1 MNKLVKVFLK
11 QRQIVIFSLI
21 FIVIFGVF
29 SYIQIPKQEN
39 PNTNFPAAMI
49 TTVYPGAT
57 SSEVEVMVSQKIEDR
72 LQSIQGIETLNSYSV
87 NSASV
92 VVVLFEI
99 DVDAERALQQVRD
112 LVADVQKELPPL
124 AMEIGRAHV

>member
-1 MNKLVKVFLK
+1 MSKLVRIFLK

-21 FIVIFGVF
+21 FVVIFGIF

-57 SSEVEVMVSQKIEDR
+57 SSEVETMVSQKIEDS
-72 LQSIQGIETLNSYSV
+72 LQSRHGIETLNSYSV

-92 VVVLFEI
+92 VVVEKPM
-99 DVDAERALQQVRD
+99 ASY
-112 LVADVQKELPPL
+112 LVVTFSNAACVAP
-124 AMEIGRAHV
+124 